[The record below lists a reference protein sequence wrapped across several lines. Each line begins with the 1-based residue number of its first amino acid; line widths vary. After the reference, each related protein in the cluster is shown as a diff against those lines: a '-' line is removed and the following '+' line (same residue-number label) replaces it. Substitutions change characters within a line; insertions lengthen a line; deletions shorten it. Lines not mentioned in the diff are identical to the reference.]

1 MRQFKVNNVT
11 VNRMPISFDAINN
24 CYGSAWDNCRSNL
37 GGLPFY
43 IRTGAQSGSDL
54 QFTNIWARGKDGS
67 VWVAPGA
74 GGINFKFGQLTGGD
88 SQGADKDDIGAVVLG
103 KDYLVQTTIGSVDTV
118 SFNNVDFEGMKNI
131 HAIRAF
137 GQSLLDVNTCK
148 FLSTNLAT
156 TEEKPLSI
164 IKVTNGNQSRINLIN
179 NTVSGVW
186 KSAKAIDITGQG
198 SVLHPFEA
206 NTSMINGAVTFNG
219 VANPDKT
226 PLLEQSKNTMG
237 TAFYRGDS
245 VNKMLI
251 GGVLMRPNLANTRM
265 EFSYDWGVTWFAVNQ
280 TAI

>member
-54 QFTNIWARGKDGS
+54 QFTNIWARGKDGA
-67 VWVAPGA
+67 VWVAAGA

-88 SQGADKDDIGAVVLG
+88 SQGADRDDIGAVVLG
-103 KDYLVQTTIGSVDTV
+103 KDYITGTIGSVDTV
-118 SFNNVDFEGMKNI
+118 SFNNVDFEGMKYI

-164 IKVTNGNQSRINLIN
+164 IKITTGNQTRLNLIN

-186 KSAKAIDITGQG
+186 KSAKAIDIGGQG
-198 SVLHPFEA
+198 SVLNLFEA
-206 NTSMINGAVTFNG
+206 NTSMINGTVTFNG
-219 VANPDKT
+219 QQNPDKT
-226 PLLEQSKNTMG
+226 PLMEQSKIPMG
-237 TAFYRGDS
+237 AAFYRGDN
-245 VNKMLI
+245 VNKFLLGGMLI
-251 GGVLMRPNLANTRM
+251 RPNLALSRM
-265 EFSYDWGVTWFAVNQ
+265 EISYDWGVTWYAANQ